1 MNCCFSN
8 FSKNKCSWC
17 KKYKSDSKKIIF
29 NCKYKNHYICKDC
42 YDLIYLNTSNIP
54 FENRSDLFG

>member
-8 FSKNKCSWC
+8 FLKNKCSWC

-29 NCKYKNHYICKDC
+29 SCKYKNHYICKGC
-42 YDLIYLNTSNIP
+42 YDLLYLNISKVP